1 MIKNSVIS
9 IMGFLLSTGTLA
21 CTCSEL
27 TLRDVMGGPY
37 VVVKA
42 KINDVWFQD
51 FKMLVAK
58 PKHYFNNQR
67 EYVIDVL
74 VAMKG
79 EIGAIKIQTENHG
92 RGSCGINIESN
103 VEYVMFWREDN
114 LNRMKSKD
122 IGICNAWKVG
132 QIKNY

>member
-1 MIKNSVIS
+1 MIKNFVIS
-9 IMGFLLSTGTLA
+9 IMGFILSTGTLA

-37 VVVKA
+37 VVVKG

-51 FKMLVAK
+51 FKMLVTK
-58 PKHYFNNQR
+58 LKHYFNNQR
-67 EYVIDVL
+67 EYVIEVL
-74 VAMKG
+74 LAMKG
-79 EIGAIKIQTENHG
+79 ETGEIKIQTKNHG

-103 VEYVMFWREDN
+103 VEYVMFWSEDN
-114 LNRMKSKD
+114 FNRMNSKD

-132 QIKNY
+132 RSENY